1 MTRRRTTIFFRLS
14 LFVLV
19 MTTCATQAQIF
30 QLAHAT
36 AATDPIGIAVGD
48 FNGDHKQDIVA
59 TDYKDSFVDVLLG
72 NGNGTFAPAV
82 KYSVAAGPSSVAV
95 GDFNHDGKLDLAV
108 ATSQGLD
115 VLLGNGDGTFQS
127 AVLYPFTAGGANV
140 IELGDFNR
148 DGNLDAVIATSQ
160 NELVH
165 IFLGNSNGTFQPAV
179 QIASD
184 FDDIG
189 PTSFAVA
196 DFNGDGKL
204 DLAYTNITGVGIDV
218 LLGNGD
224 GTFQPAVSYK
234 VEQYAYAV
242 VAADFNG
249 DGKIDVAVLQCGP
262 KCDKQGDDIGLLY
275 GNGDGTFQNERNLV
289 AAAEVNASVMTTTDV
304 NGDGKPDLITANY
317 LTNDVSVFLNIG
329 NGFGP
334 MQSWVAGQTPIGL
347 ATGDFN
353 GDGKIDLAAGNTGSN
368 TVSVLIGNGAGKFSA
383 PRNIRTPG
391 SSFSVAV
398 GDYNE
403 DGKPDLAVA
412 NYNLGSVSVLLS
424 LPNGNLAPPVTYTI
438 GGTRLPQVLTADFNG
453 DHHLD
458 LVALNASSTTFSVL
472 LGNGTGTFG
481 TPLSY
486 STGLPQPMSLIVGDF
501 NQDGNQDVAF
511 CDYNGS
517 VSVLLGKGDGT
528 FRSPVVTTAPA
539 GLIYILAG
547 DFNGDGKLD
556 VAVTQ
561 NGTALYVMLGNGD
574 GSFQPASAPY
584 TAGNY
589 PQQGV
594 VADLNHD
601 GKLDLAILSVGY
613 GDPSGTL
620 SVLIGNGDG
629 TFQTAR
635 NYPVGVE
642 PQAVAVADFNND
654 GNPDLIVSS
663 WQTDRLPVFLGNGD
677 GTFRTGPQIVS
688 GHQPIGFCV
697 ADFNGDSKP
706 DLCVTNENSGVAAT
720 LSIFLNN

>member
-1 MTRRRTTIFFRLS
+1 MTRRVPMLFCLS
-14 LFVLV
+14 LSLLA
-19 MTTCATQAQIF
+19 MAPLATQAQIF

-36 AATDPIGIAVGD
+36 AAIDPIGVAVGD
-48 FNGDHKQDIVA
+48 FNGDHKQDIVT
-59 TDYKDSFVDVLLG
+59 TDHADSVVDVLLS

-82 KYSVAAGPSSVAV
+82 PYSVASGPSSVAV

-115 VLLGNGDGTFQS
+115 VLLGNGDGTFRP
-127 AVLYPFTAGGANV
+127 AVLYPFTAGQENV
-140 IELGDFNR
+140 IEVGDFNR

-165 IFLGNSNGTFQPAV
+165 IFLGNGDGTFQPAV

-184 FDDIG
+184 LDDIG
-189 PTSFAVA
+189 ITSFAVA

-204 DLAYTNITGVGIDV
+204 DLAYSNIGNGIDV

-224 GTFQPAVSYK
+224 GTFQTAVSYK

-249 DGKIDVAVLQCGP
+249 DGKVDLAVLQCGP

-289 AAAEVNASVMTTTDV
+289 AAAEVNATVMTTADV
-304 NGDGKPDLITANY
+304 NGDGKPDLIVANY

-329 NGFGP
+329 TGFGP
-334 MQSWVAGQTPIGL
+334 MQSWVTGQTPIGL

-353 GDGKIDLAAGNTGSN
+353 GDGKIDLAAGNAGSN
-368 TVSVLIGNGAGKFSA
+368 TVSVLIGNGTGKFSA

-403 DGKPDLAVA
+403 DGKLDLAIA
-412 NYNLGSVSVLLS
+412 NYNLGTVSVLLAT
-424 LPNGNLAPPVTYTI
+424 PNGNYAAPVTYTI
-438 GGTRLPQVLTADFNG
+438 GGNRLPQVFTADFNN

-458 LVALNASSTTFSVL
+458 LVTLNATGTTFSVL
-472 LGNGTGTFG
+472 LGTGTGTFG
-481 TPLSY
+481 TPVSH
-486 STGLPQPMSLIVGDF
+486 STGLATPMSLVVGDF

-528 FRSPVVTTAPA
+528 FQTPVVTTSPA
-539 GLIYILAG
+539 GAIYILAG

-561 NGTALYVMLGNGD
+561 NGTTLYVMLGNGN
-574 GSFQPASAPY
+574 GTFQAASAPY
-584 TAGNY
+584 TVGNY

-613 GDPSGTL
+613 GDPHGTV

-629 TFQTAR
+629 TFQPAT
-635 NYPVGVE
+635 NYPVGNE

-688 GHQPIGFCV
+688 GHQPLGFAV
-697 ADFNGDSKP
+697 ADLNGDGKP
-706 DLCVTNENSGVAAT
+706 DLAVTNENSGFAGT